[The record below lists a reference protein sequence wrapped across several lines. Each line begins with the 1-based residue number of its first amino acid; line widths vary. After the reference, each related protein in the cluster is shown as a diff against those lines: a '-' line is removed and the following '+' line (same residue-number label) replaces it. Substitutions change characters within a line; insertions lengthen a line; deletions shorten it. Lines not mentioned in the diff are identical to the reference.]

1 MTRGTKKAKPRGWVT
16 QQIKAGIGDVW
27 AVALGMFPLGVAFG
41 LLVTQ
46 LGFAWFWATALSIA
60 IYAGSMEFLALSLI
74 TGGVGPLSAA
84 LYGLLVNFRHVF
96 YALNYPLAKI
106 KSMVGRMYGV
116 YALTDETYAVI
127 SARRD
132 VEWTGPR
139 VITGQAMLQSG
150 WVSGGIIGGLFGSVL
165 PMEIEGMEFALTALF
180 TVLAIEAFAGYKDL
194 SLPLTA
200 AVAAGIGLL
209 VSPENMLM
217 VAMSVYFAVLL
228 VRFFVPPVD
237 AAMKLMV
244 GIARAREQEGERA

>member
-96 YALNYPLAKI
+96 YALNYPLHKI
-106 KSMVGRMYGV
+106 KSLVGRMYGV
-116 YALTDETYAVI
+116 YALTDETYAVV

-244 GIARAREQEGERA
+244 GSARAREQEGERA

>member
-96 YALNYPLAKI
+96 YALNYPLDKI
-106 KSMVGRMYGV
+106 KSLVGRMYGV
-116 YALTDETYAVI
+116 YALTDETYAVV

-165 PMEIEGMEFALTALF
+165 PMEIEGMEFALIALF

-194 SLPLTA
+194 SLPPTA

-244 GIARAREQEGERA
+244 GSARAREQEGERA

>member
-1 MTRGTKKAKPRGWVT
+1 MASGTTSGRERGGVT
-16 QQIKAGIGDVW
+16 QQITAGIGDVW
-27 AVALGMFPLGVAFG
+27 AVALGMLPLGVAFG

-46 LGFAWFWATALSIA
+46 LGFAWFWTPALSIA

-96 YALNYPLAKI
+96 YALNYPLNSI
-106 KSMVGRMYGV
+106 KSLVGRMYGV
-116 YALTDETYAVI
+116 YALTDETYAVV

-139 VITGQAMLQSG
+139 VITGQVMLQSG

-165 PMEIEGMEFALTALF
+165 PMEIEGMEFALIALF

-209 VSPENMLM
+209 VSPGNMLM

-237 AAMKLMV
+237 AAMELKV
-244 GIARAREQEGERA
+244 GSARAREQRGERA